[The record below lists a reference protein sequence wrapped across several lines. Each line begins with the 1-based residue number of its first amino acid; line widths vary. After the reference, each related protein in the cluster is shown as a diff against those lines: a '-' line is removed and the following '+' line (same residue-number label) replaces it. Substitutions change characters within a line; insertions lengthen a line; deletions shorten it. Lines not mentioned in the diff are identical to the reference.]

1 MSELDP
7 KWVEEQF
14 IKARLKVGV
23 GKAVLK
29 LIDAW
34 SSVNLKGQDVETAF
48 AIAARLVQGHAIVE
62 ERKDEKW
69 LPVQPGF
76 IKVNDTVRVMSD
88 AFDGELGT
96 IHNGRRG
103 VVTAIR
109 SGDIIV
115 KTNDGVEPVLDGVH
129 YSPYKLEKLI
139 S

>member
-29 LIDAW
+29 LIEAW
-34 SSVNLKGQDVETAF
+34 KPVNLKGADVDTAF

-76 IKVNDTVRVMSD
+76 IKVNDTVRVMAD

-96 IHNGRRG
+96 IHNSRRG

-115 KTNDGVEPVLDGVH
+115 KSTDGLEPLLDGVH
-129 YSPYKLEKLI
+129 YSPYKLEKLVN
-139 S
+139 

>member
-34 SSVNLKGQDVETAF
+34 SSVNLKGKDVELAF

-115 KTNDGVEPVLDGVH
+115 KSTDGLEPLLDGVH

>member
-1 MSELDP
+1 MSEIDP

-29 LIDAW
+29 LIDTW
-34 SSVNLKGQDVETAF
+34 SSVNLKGQDVDTAF
-48 AIAARLVQGHAIVE
+48 AIAAKLVQGHAIVE

-109 SGDIIV
+109 SGDIII
-115 KTNDGVEPVLDGVH
+115 KTNDGVEPLLDGVH

>member
-29 LIDAW
+29 LIEAW
-34 SSVNLKGQDVETAF
+34 KSVNLKGTDVDTAF

-76 IKVNDTVRVMSD
+76 IKVNDTVRVMAD

-96 IHNGRRG
+96 IHNSRRG

-115 KTNDGVEPVLDGVH
+115 KSTDGLEPLLDGGH
-129 YSPYKLEKLI
+129 YSPKKIEKLVN
-139 S
+139 